1 MHPKHLLDRYQIEPK
16 KSLGQNFLSDEG
28 LLARIVAAADLSPE
42 DEALEV
48 GPGLGALTRPLARA
62 ARRVVA
68 VELDGRLLPVLESE
82 LGGLGNVELVHG
94 DVLQLYPADWFAAPY
109 VVVAN
114 VPYYITGAILR
125 HLLDGRPRPRRLV
138 LTVQREVAD
147 RLTARPP
154 EMSLLAVS
162 VQYYGR
168 VRLVSTVKAGAFWP
182 RPEVDSAVVRIDV
195 DERHLLSAGKPA
207 PSPLGRGMGRGS
219 LSPSSSLAGDEKV
232 SPASPLSGF
241 SALPEEENPLPNPL
255 PQGEGAVLPALPNDS
270 TEAAFFRLVRA
281 GFSEKRK
288 QLKNNLRGLGL
299 GDEAI
304 AAALAAAGIDGR
316 RRAET
321 LTVEEWEGLS
331 GEVGAGLGGGGDS
344 LDNPSDTSAYGGHG

>member
-1 MHPKHLLDRYQIEPK
+1 MHPKQLLDRYQIEPK

-28 LLARIVAAADLSPE
+28 LLTRIVAAAELSPD
-42 DEALEV
+42 DEVLEV

-62 ARRVVA
+62 AQRVVA

-82 LGGLGNVELVHG
+82 LAELGNVELVHG
-94 DVLQLYPADWFAAPY
+94 DVLQLDPADWFAAPY

-125 HLLDGRPRPRRLV
+125 HLLGAWPRPRRLV

-182 RPEVDSAVVRIDV
+182 RPGVDSAVVRIDV
-195 DERHLLSAGKPA
+195 DERHLGGAGEQ
-207 PSPLGRGMGRGS
+207 G
-219 LSPSSSLAGDEKV
+219 
-232 SPASPLSGF
+232 
-241 SALPEEENPLPNPL
+241 
-255 PQGEGAVLPALPNDS
+255 GEGAGETA
-270 TEAAFFRLVRA
+270 EAAFFRLVRA

-299 GDEAI
+299 DDETI
-304 AAALAAAGIDGR
+304 AAALATAGIDGR

-321 LTVEEWEGLS
+321 LTIEEWEALS
-331 GEVGAGLGGGGDS
+331 RAL
-344 LDNPSDTSAYGGHG
+344 L

>member
-1 MHPKHLLDRYQIEPK
+1 MHPKHLLDQYGLTPK
-16 KSLGQNFLSDEG
+16 QSLGQNFLHDEG
-28 LLARIVAAADLSPE
+28 LLARIVAAADLSPD

-82 LGGLGNVELVHG
+82 LAGLENVELVHG
-94 DVLQLYPADWFAAPY
+94 DVLELDPADWFTAPY

-125 HLLDGRPRPRRLV
+125 HQLGGRPRPRRLV
-138 LTVQREVAD
+138 MTVQREVAV

-195 DERHLLSAGKPA
+195 DERHLGGAGA
-207 PSPLGRGMGRGS
+207 QGS
-219 LSPSSSLAGDEKV
+219 GGAGGKD
-232 SPASPLSGF
+232 
-241 SALPEEENPLPNPL
+241 PLPNPL
-255 PQGEGAVLPALPNDS
+255 PGGEGAAPPAPSNDA

-299 GDEAI
+299 DDEAI

-321 LTVEEWEGLS
+321 LTIEEWEGLS
-331 GEVGAGLGGGGDS
+331 QAIK
-344 LDNPSDTSAYGGHG
+344 